1 MKNQKMINSAKNMDT
16 LVKVMGRIFE
26 VVCVVLAVFALLVV
40 IFGTA
45 MFEKGSLTLDLDFVT
60 IRLAEEY
67 QQVTNGIE
75 LYAIVGLLA
84 AAGVCIA
91 VSVICRLLGRILAP
105 MKDGRPFEPGVDRDL
120 RKIGWVVLAAGTVWQ
135 VAGCVLNLL
144 LIRSYPMEQIFS
156 SDAISGI
163 EYTFVFDLGFV
174 LIACAIFLLSYI
186 FTYGQQLQQE
196 SDETL

>member
-91 VSVICRLLGRILAP
+91 VSVICRLLGRIIAP